1 MPKRR
6 RRSTLCLALTQV
18 PDIEGFVAP
27 GYEKVRQAFRDN
39 FAFRGELGAS
49 VCVYHRGEKVLDL
62 WAGVADKKTRRPWA
76 EDTITTLFSS
86 TKGLAAT
93 CLLVAADRGLLD
105 YDAKVADYW
114 PGFARAGKADITV
127 RTLLNHR
134 AGVVGF
140 DQRVTLDD
148 FDLRRQH
155 VVEACEANTPAWRPG
170 ASQGYHGVTFGA
182 YVAELFERVTG
193 KTVGRFLADDIAG
206 PLGAEVHIGLP
217 AELEARVATNYPIGT
232 RERLLRVV
240 PKALF
245 SRGHDGRVYRKA
257 FEKGSISQRAFR
269 YPAELGI
276 GGLDNYNTR
285 RVHRMELPWANGL
298 GNARG
303 LAKVYGALS
312 MGGALDGARIVRPRA
327 VDALRERQSWHTMD
341 EVLQKPLGFSQGF
354 IKEETHLFSPNTA
367 SFGHPGAGGA
377 LGFCDPDAQ
386 LGIGYTMNQ
395 MTHHVRSPRAL
406 ALCHAL
412 YECL

>member
-1 MPKRR
+1 M
-6 RRSTLCLALTQV
+6 
-18 PDIEGFVAP
+18 AP
-27 GYEKVRQAFRDN
+27 GYEKVRHAFRDN

-49 VCVYHRGEKVLDL
+49 VCVYRSGEKVVDL
-62 WAGVADKKTRRPWA
+62 WGGLADRETRRPWA
-76 EDTITTLFSS
+76 EDTLATLFSS

-93 CLLVAADRGLLD
+93 CMLVAADRGLLD
-105 YDAKVADYW
+105 YDARVADYW
-114 PGFARAGKADITV
+114 PGFARAGKAEVTV

-140 DQRVTLDD
+140 DRPVTLDD
-148 FDLRRQH
+148 FDRRPDR
-155 VVEACEANTPAWRPG
+155 VREACEANTPAWRPG
-170 ASQGYHGVTFGA
+170 TSQGYHGVTFGA
-182 YVAELFERVTG
+182 YLAELFERVTG
-193 KTVGRFLADDIAG
+193 TSVGRFLAQEVAG

-217 AELEARVATNYPIGT
+217 SELELRVATNYPIGA
-232 RERLLRVV
+232 RERLTRVV

-257 FEKGSISQRAFR
+257 FTRGSISQRAFR
-269 YPAELGI
+269 YPKELGI
-276 GGLDNYNTR
+276 RGLQNFNTR

-312 MGGALDGARIVRPRA
+312 MGGALAGVRVVRPGA
-327 VDALRERQSWHTMD
+327 VDALRERQSWHPKD

-354 IKEETHLFSPNTA
+354 IKEETHLFSPNPA
-367 SFGHPGAGGA
+367 AFGHPGAGGA

-386 LGIGYTMNQ
+386 LGIGYAMNQ
-395 MTHHVRSPRAL
+395 MTHHIRSPRAL